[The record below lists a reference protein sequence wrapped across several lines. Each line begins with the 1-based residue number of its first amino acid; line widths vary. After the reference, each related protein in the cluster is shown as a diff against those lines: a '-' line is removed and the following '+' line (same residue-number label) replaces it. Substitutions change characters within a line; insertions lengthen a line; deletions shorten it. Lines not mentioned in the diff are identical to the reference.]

1 MHPILS
7 ERRVLFAYLAAWV
20 VVSYLPASV
29 VVAPGDPR
37 FPMALAAAAL
47 PTLLLG
53 VGVLPIYYVCRAVP
67 LRSSGAGIALRVH
80 AALGLA
86 SAAVWWG
93 LLVLAAVLVDAVEP
107 VGLRDGV
114 ERRWGTL
121 LVLGAMLYLG
131 VVALYT
137 VVASVRRVR
146 ESEKRAAAASLRA
159 REAQL
164 ALLKAQVHPHFL
176 FNSLNAI
183 SALTIQEPRKAR
195 ELCALL
201 ADFLRGSLALG
212 ERGTVSL
219 SEELRLAR
227 AYLDIER
234 VRLGDRLTV
243 DIQVSPPAGEVRVPA
258 LLLQPLVEN
267 AITHGIAT
275 CAQGGTLALEARTTP
290 GLLVVTVANPFDPH
304 APSRRGS
311 GPGGVG
317 LANVSRRIA
326 ACYHGASLTTR
337 RDADRFTSTLV
348 LPIGEPPLRGE
359 EELAYGEPIREL
371 AQGPDR
377 G

>member
-1 MHPILS
+1 VHPILS
-7 ERRVLFAYLAAWV
+7 ERRVLFAYLAAWL

-29 VVAPGDPR
+29 VAAPGDPR
-37 FPMALAAAAL
+37 FLMALAAAAP
-47 PTLLLG
+47 PTVLLG

-67 LRSSGAGIALRVH
+67 LRSSGAGVALRVH

-86 SAAVWWG
+86 SAAAWWG
-93 LLVLAAVLVDAVEP
+93 LLVLAAVLVDAMEP
-107 VGLRDGV
+107 VGLGDAV
-114 ERRWGTL
+114 QRRWGTL
-121 LVLGAMLYLG
+121 LVLGALLYLG

-146 ESEKRAAAASLRA
+146 DSEKRAAAASLRA

-164 ALLKAQVHPHFL
+164 ALLHPHFL

-212 ERGTVSL
+212 ELGTVSL

-243 DIQVSPPAGEVRVPA
+243 DIQVSPSAGEVRVPA

-337 RDADRFTSTLV
+337 RDVDRFTSTLV
-348 LPIGEPPLRGE
+348 LPISEPPHRGE
-359 EELAYGEPIREL
+359 EELAHGEPTPEL